1 MQQRKPG
8 AANPLLSLYSP
19 ASSESPKKEA
29 QTPPVPAPAVQT
41 PQAALPAAEPPK
53 AAAPDAVDSTPAIK
67 PVELQAPAIL
77 PTDPAPA
84 QIPVAESKP
93 AVRAKLHGVP
103 RGRFSRSRKKAIVSE
118 DFNRERKLTVML
130 RPEEDEDLWDL
141 AWAEGLTASSFVRE
155 VLVNYLERHKNQ
167 IDRAR
172 DIRRQ
177 LDVPSSTGTTG
188 KDGLA
193 ASA

>member
-1 MQQRKPG
+1 MP
-8 AANPLLSLYSP
+8 AARP
-19 ASSESPKKEA
+19 AE
-29 QTPPVPAPAVQT
+29 PAPDQSGPT
-41 PQAALPAAEPPK
+41 EPK
-53 AAAPDAVDSTPAIK
+53 
-67 PVELQAPAIL
+67 
-77 PTDPAPA
+77 PAP
-84 QIPVAESKP
+84 
-93 AVRAKLHGVP
+93 RAKLHGVP

-118 DFNRERKLTVML
+118 DLNRERKLTVML

-155 VLVNYLERHKNQ
+155 VLVNYLERHKAQ

-177 LDVPSSTGTTG
+177 LDVPSSTGSQG
-188 KDGLA
+188 KDSLA

>member
-1 MQQRKPG
+1 M
-8 AANPLLSLYSP
+8 
-19 ASSESPKKEA
+19 
-29 QTPPVPAPAVQT
+29 
-41 PQAALPAAEPPK
+41 
-53 AAAPDAVDSTPAIK
+53 K
-67 PVELQAPAIL
+67 PVA
-77 PTDPAPA
+77 
-84 QIPVAESKP
+84 
-93 AVRAKLHGVP
+93 RAKLHGAL
-103 RGRFSRSRKKAIVSE
+103 RGRLSRSRKKAIVSE

-155 VLVNYLERHKNQ
+155 VLVNYLERHKSQ
-167 IDRAR
+167 VDRAR

-177 LDVPSSTGTTG
+177 LGVQSSTGSAG

>member
-1 MQQRKPG
+1 MSVK
-8 AANPLLSLYSP
+8 
-19 ASSESPKKEA
+19 
-29 QTPPVPAPAVQT
+29 
-41 PQAALPAAEPPK
+41 AAELLQPIAEVKAPENPANAPK
-53 AAAPDAVDSTPAIK
+53 TVS
-67 PVELQAPAIL
+67 Q
-77 PTDPAPA
+77 
-84 QIPVAESKP
+84 Q
-93 AVRAKLHGVP
+93 KLHGAT
-103 RGRFSRSRKKAIVSE
+103 RGRFSRSRKKAVVSE

-155 VLVNYLERHKNQ
+155 VLVNYLERHKGQ
-167 IDRAR
+167 IERAR

-177 LDVPSSTGTTG
+177 LGVQPSGPAAPG